1 MAVVSQ
7 AWQPQ
12 HLPGF
17 LSSGIRA
24 VEPETVQ
31 GTASTGAHRVLAG
44 RSSVPF
50 RGQSLLWAIARNLGF
65 STLIQV
71 PPLLGTGAQA
81 MSGGHHVETPWHERG
96 NNGNG

>member
-1 MAVVSQ
+1 MILSQKLPWVPSPSSLSLPLGFCQGQADVAVVPQ

-12 HLPGF
+12 LLPGF

-50 RGQSLLWAIARNLGF
+50 RGQSLLL
-65 STLIQV
+65 
-71 PPLLGTGAQA
+71 
-81 MSGGHHVETPWHERG
+81 
-96 NNGNG
+96 